1 VGTGGSGRRRYALDL
16 SPLRTSPDFRLLF
29 AASGVS
35 GFGSFITYV
44 TIPYQVAKLTDDP
57 LLVGLIG
64 VAELVPLLFMAFVGG
79 ALADYLD
86 RRLLVL
92 SGEIAFTV
100 LTGVLLLNAFSDAP
114 HLWLLYVVAALTA
127 AIDGIQRPAMDG
139 LVPRLVTPQEIPA
152 ASALSSLRM
161 QLASLGG
168 PSLAG
173 VLIATTGVA
182 WVYAIDLATFAF
194 SLACLAAMR
203 TVPPPPSAD
212 RPSLRSVA
220 AGLRYARSRPE
231 LLGTYL
237 VDINAMLFAFP
248 QALYPFLAERL
259 GGPAVL
265 GLLYAAPS
273 VGSLL
278 ATALSGWTGAVH
290 RHGLMVVLAAGVW
303 GLGIGGVGLA
313 HSLWLVLLC
322 LVVAGAA
329 DMVSGQ
335 FRSII
340 WNQTIPDHL
349 RGRLAGIE
357 MLSYSTGPLLGNL
370 RAGLAARWVG
380 VGGSVVSGGLLC
392 VAGTLALAAALPSFL
407 RYDGRHGLARKQAED
422 EAWAAAAAAA
432 PAAVAAVAV
441 PGAAGAP

>member
-1 VGTGGSGRRRYALDL
+1 VSTDSGGRRRYVLDL
-16 SPLRTSPDFRLLF
+16 TPLRTSRDFRLLF

-44 TIPYQVAKLTDDP
+44 TIPYQVAKLTHDP
-57 LLVGLIG
+57 LLVGLLG
-64 VAELVPLLFMAFVGG
+64 VAELVPLLVMAFVGG

-92 SGEIAFTV
+92 AGEVAFTV
-100 LTGVLLLNAFSDAP
+100 LTGVLLLNAFSAAP
-114 HLWLLYVVAALTA
+114 HLWLLYVVAGLTA
-127 AIDGIQRPAMDG
+127 AIDGIQRPALEG

-173 VLIATTGVA
+173 VLIATTGIA

-203 TVPPPPSAD
+203 TVPPPPAAD

-278 ATALSGWTGAVH
+278 ATAGSGWTGMVH

-303 GLGIGGVGLA
+303 GVGIAGVGLA
-313 HSLWLVLLC
+313 GSLWLVLLC

-370 RAGLAARWVG
+370 RAGLAARWFG

-392 VAGTLALAAALPSFL
+392 VAGTLALAATLPAFL

-422 EAWAAAAAAA
+422 DAWAAAAGW
-432 PAAVAAVAV
+432 P
-441 PGAAGAP
+441 